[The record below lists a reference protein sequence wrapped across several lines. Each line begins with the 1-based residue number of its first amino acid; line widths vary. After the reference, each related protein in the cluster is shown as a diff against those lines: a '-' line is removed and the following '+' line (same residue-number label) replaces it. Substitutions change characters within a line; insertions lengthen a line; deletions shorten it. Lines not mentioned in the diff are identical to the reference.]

1 MQSFAEAIRG
11 RLGQERRSLEQA
23 MADGD
28 LFDQDVHEAALEDLY
43 RLALQNGVTVHD
55 PAPEGTVLTRR

>member
-1 MQSFAEAIRG
+1 MQSFAEVLRR
-11 RLGQERRSLEQA
+11 RLGQERRSVEQA

-28 LFDQDVHEAALEDLY
+28 VFEQDLHEAALEDLY

-55 PAPEGTVLTRR
+55 PAPEGTLLTRP